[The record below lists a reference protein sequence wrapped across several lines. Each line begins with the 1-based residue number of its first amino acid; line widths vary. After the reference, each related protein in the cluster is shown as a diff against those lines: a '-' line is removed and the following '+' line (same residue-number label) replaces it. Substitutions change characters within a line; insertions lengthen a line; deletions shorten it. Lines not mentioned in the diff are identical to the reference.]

1 MLPRARASEVSTPRV
16 GIGCIVHHA
25 GQVLLV
31 RSHRGLWS
39 TPGGHLDFGEAPE
52 VAAARETL
60 EETGVRVRDVQF
72 LGVSNDVFGD
82 PTRHYLT
89 VWFRAAAVSRHIEI
103 GDPEEIA
110 EAGWFDPDH
119 LPDPK
124 QYYFAHF
131 LAGGT
136 LPSGISL
143 LPDS

>member
-1 MLPRARASEVSTPRV
+1 MNVPRV
-16 GIGCIVHHA
+16 GIGCIVHHG

-39 TPGGHLDFGEAPE
+39 TPGGHLDFGETPE
-52 VAAARETL
+52 AAAARETL
-60 EETGVRVRDVQF
+60 EETGVRVRDVHF
-72 LGVSNDVFGD
+72 IGVSNDVFGE

-89 VWFRAAAVSRHIEI
+89 VWFRAAAEGREIVI
-103 GDPEEIA
+103 GDAEEIA
-110 EAGWFDPDH
+110 EARWFSPDA

-136 LPSGISL
+136 LPGPLPL
-143 LPDS
+143 LPDG